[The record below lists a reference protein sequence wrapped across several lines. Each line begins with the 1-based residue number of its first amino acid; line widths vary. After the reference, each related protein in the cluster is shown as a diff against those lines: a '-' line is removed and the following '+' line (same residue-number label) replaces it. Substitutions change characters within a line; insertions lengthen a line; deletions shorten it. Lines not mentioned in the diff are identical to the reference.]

1 MFKFLARSNQG
12 GSRLD
17 QLHYDDLRILAVL
30 LMVVVTSF
38 LIMLASLML
47 VPDSAVAIVVFDRQS
62 PIYPITVQNFLFLA
76 FGIGIGEVLTR
87 LYCAQAAERQV
98 ESGLLDVSQSRH
110 LTDEELLGLDER
122 VVTAGA
128 RGNDL
133 HLHRLIH
140 RVVRQYQATGSVGD
154 SQAVLDSS
162 VEYFQHEIQLRY
174 TVLKYLTWLLP
185 TGGFIGTLIGIS
197 LALNGA
203 GSLPQLDDPVALE
216 SWIGNLTSDLGVAFY
231 TTLVALF
238 LAAILMFGSNV
249 AMSKEQR
256 ALNRTGQH
264 CLDHLISR
272 LNSKRS

>member
-1 MFKFLARSNQG
+1 MNKQG

-87 LYCAQAAERQV
+87 FYCAQAAERQV

-110 LTDEELLGLDER
+110 LTDDELHRLDER

-128 RGNDL
+128 RGND
-133 HLHRLIH
+133 
-140 RVVRQYQATGSVGD
+140 
-154 SQAVLDSS
+154 
-162 VEYFQHEIQLRY
+162 
-174 TVLKYLTWLLP
+174 
-185 TGGFIGTLIGIS
+185 
-197 LALNGA
+197 
-203 GSLPQLDDPVALE
+203 
-216 SWIGNLTSDLGVAFY
+216 
-231 TTLVALF
+231 
-238 LAAILMFGSNV
+238 
-249 AMSKEQR
+249 
-256 ALNRTGQH
+256 
-264 CLDHLISR
+264 
-272 LNSKRS
+272 